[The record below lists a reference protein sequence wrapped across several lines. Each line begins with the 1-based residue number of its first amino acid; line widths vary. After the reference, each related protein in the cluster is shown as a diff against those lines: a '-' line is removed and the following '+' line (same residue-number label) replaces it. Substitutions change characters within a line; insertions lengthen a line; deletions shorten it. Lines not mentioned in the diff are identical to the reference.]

1 MGETEKENLETSN
14 MNFFRTNAMLEI
26 VGFLPGQKR
35 LIRPLSVISE
45 YDDGEFIVSEPRFS
59 IHGSGPTLEDA
70 VAAFRSMFAHC
81 FDVLTSESENLDA
94 YMVDQLEY
102 LRSYIEPISCVKG

>member
-14 MNFFRTNAMLEI
+14 MSFFRTNAMLEI

-45 YDDGEFIVSEPRFS
+45 YDDGEFIVSEPGFLFMAQ
-59 IHGSGPTLEDA
+59 G
-70 VAAFRSMFAHC
+70 
-81 FDVLTSESENLDA
+81 
-94 YMVDQLEY
+94 
-102 LRSYIEPISCVKG
+102 LR